1 MAAKYLL
8 SRHQAL
14 RRAEQQRLGP
24 DPNTSFCCRGSWTRR
39 PQHGPQGSLC
49 TLASHLTNRSLL
61 PRSRLSLQGFPLASR
76 KNDMRSGGPWK
87 REGMLWILNNAYR
100 TLDSGSWT

>member
-1 MAAKYLL
+1 MAAKCLL

-39 PQHGPQGSLC
+39 PQHGPQGSLYFSLPSSQPI
-49 TLASHLTNRSLL
+49 TASMVSSQ
-61 PRSRLSLQGFPLASR
+61 PQGFPLASR
-76 KNDMRSGGPWK
+76 KDDKRSGGPWK
-87 REGMLWILNNAYR
+87 REGMLWLLNNAYL